1 MELDCR
7 STMGTWPE
15 RYDNDQLLGAST
27 SLVTVD
33 RDEVVAEQIA
43 ASACETSVEE

>member
-1 MELDCR
+1 MELDCH
-7 STMGTWPE
+7 STMETWPE
-15 RYDNDQLLGAST
+15 RYNQQLLGASM

-43 ASACETSVEE
+43 PPACETSVDE